1 MINAEIT
8 RPKITIVSG
17 IAVKI
22 RPFVK
27 FLSSSATAP
36 IAAEPMLLCAKPV
49 PIPARPTARAAPMA
63 IYPFEVASAAFT
75 VSSLSACSS
84 ALTAGMVNNA
94 TNNIAAKMYRF
105 FFPFMVLP
113 LFLLYTFV
121 YNRKDCKACPHP
133 AQIL

>member
-49 PIPARPTARAAPMA
+49 PIPARPTASAAPMA
-63 IYPFEVASAAFT
+63 MYPFEVASAAFT

-84 ALTAGMVNNA
+84 APVSYTHLT
-94 TNNIAAKMYRF
+94 
-105 FFPFMVLP
+105 LP
-113 LFLLYTFV
+113 TIYSV
-121 YNRKDCKACPHP
+121 
-133 AQIL
+133 

>member
-36 IAAEPMLLCAKPV
+36 IAAEP
-49 PIPARPTARAAPMA
+49 
-63 IYPFEVASAAFT
+63 YWSFDEGEGSDAS
-75 VSSLSACSS
+75 
-84 ALTAGMVNNA
+84 G
-94 TNNIAAKMYRF
+94 
-105 FFPFMVLP
+105 
-113 LFLLYTFV
+113 TFASGTLNCIV
-121 YNRKDCKACPHP
+121 EINEH
-133 AQIL
+133 